1 MVSHTLSCRC
11 CFEHPIYTRYLCAY
25 QRWEIIQCQL
35 YNGRLDVKA
44 LKEALAEDGL
54 VLTKLNGVVPASD
67 LDGMSRAIFTTDI
80 LAETQAKKGEACSN

>member
-1 MVSHTLSCRC
+1 MT
-11 CFEHPIYTRYLCAY
+11 
-25 QRWEIIQCQL
+25 L
-35 YNGRLDVKA
+35 YNEGLDVKG

-67 LDGMSRAIFTTDI
+67 PDGMSRTIFNTDI